1 MTYGVYHRA
10 DLAKKGYKRE
20 VNLKLTKAPMQLS
33 QLVAI
38 NELWTRLINLFYTN
52 ETNIS
57 KLYPSRVKCHIDSA
71 FYDSN

>member
-1 MTYGVYHRA
+1 
-10 DLAKKGYKRE
+10 
-20 VNLKLTKAPMQLS
+20 MQLS
-33 QLVAI
+33 QIVAI

-57 KLYPSRVKCHIDSA
+57 KLYPSLVKCHIYRA